1 MQELM
6 TVDSGASRGHVIVAH
21 LGNGSSVT
29 AIDGGVSID
38 TSMGFSPI
46 AGLVM
51 GTRCGDL
58 DPGVLLYLI
67 KRHGMTFSEVNELLN
82 KQSGLLGLSE
92 YSPDMRDLLKRE
104 STDVRC
110 AMLLRCSVTRSAN
123 SPAPTPLHL
132 EVSILWCLPAV

>member
-1 MQELM
+1 ELM
-6 TVDSGASRGHVIVAH
+6 TVDSGTSRGHVIVAH

-92 YSPDMRDLLKRE
+92 YSPDMRDLLK
-104 STDVRC
+104 
-110 AMLLRCSVTRSAN
+110 
-123 SPAPTPLHL
+123 
-132 EVSILWCLPAV
+132 